1 MQNISFQSQYLSSG
15 ITGSGEWVVP
25 VTVCVGSYSLIS
37 RTLVRGKA
45 SNIPLSTPPNEDGL
59 NFTEMYEQRPLSM
72 WIKLNVAQSSFY
84 RVQYDSELAA
94 RLAVAI
100 ASGFLESSD
109 RFGEKVRFL

>member
-1 MQNISFQSQYLSSG
+1 M
-15 ITGSGEWVVP
+15 
-25 VTVCVGSYSLIS
+25 CVGSYSLIS

-59 NFTEMYEQRPLSM
+59 NFIEMYEQRPLSM
-72 WIKLNVAQSSFY
+72 WIKLNVAQSGFY

>member
-1 MQNISFQSQYLSSG
+1 
-15 ITGSGEWVVP
+15 
-25 VTVCVGSYSLIS
+25 
-37 RTLVRGKA
+37 
-45 SNIPLSTPPNEDGL
+45 
-59 NFTEMYEQRPLSM
+59 MYEQRPLSM
-72 WIKLNVAQSSFY
+72 WIKLNVAQSGFY